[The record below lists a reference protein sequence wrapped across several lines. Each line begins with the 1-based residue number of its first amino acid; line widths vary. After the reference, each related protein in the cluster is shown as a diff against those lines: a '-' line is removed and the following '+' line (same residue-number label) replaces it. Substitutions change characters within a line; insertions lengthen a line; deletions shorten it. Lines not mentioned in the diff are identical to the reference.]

1 MSNIGKVKWYNPNK
15 GYGFITPEDESKDV
29 FVHSSTLEKSSIRVL
44 IEGQKV
50 SYNIAVNKGRTSAVN
65 IKTIE
70 GWMGILLVKILKFKN
85 IDIFKIK
92 FDYPF
97 I

>member
-1 MSNIGKVKWYNPNK
+1 
-15 GYGFITPEDESKDV
+15 
-29 FVHSSTLEKSSIRVL
+29 L

-92 FDYPF
+92 FDCPF